1 MGAEVKS
8 QILASTME
16 RTLKEVQYVQ
26 EVTRIWKEHAEEG
39 DLYTGEDALRRA
51 IPSWADDYKHHEG
64 LQPTQTVHPIQKP
77 CECQGPGI

>member
-26 EVTRIWKEHAEEG
+26 EVTRIWKEHAEGG
-39 DLYTGEDALRRA
+39 DLYTAQ
-51 IPSWADDYKHHEG
+51 WAVWVVRNAFERS
-64 LQPTQTVHPIQKP
+64 
-77 CECQGPGI
+77 